1 MESLRRMY
9 AGETS
14 LPMHLVAKL
23 AERVSGD
30 TLSKREVEVLKLMAK
45 GRSNK
50 EIASA
55 LFISE
60 GTVKSHGKAIFANMT
75 VVTRTEAVTKPPRR
89 VLIRL
94 ERRQRTDTPTRP
106 SPPLPPPILH

>member
-1 MESLRRMY
+1 MSSKGERPPKRQRSAPRTTGQDASSARPLKSRIRVLIADDHGVVY

-45 GRSNK
+45 GTSNK

-60 GTVKSHGKAIFANMT
+60 GTVSRTGKLSS
-75 VVTRTEAVTKPPRR
+75 PR
-89 VLIRL
+89 
-94 ERRQRTDTPTRP
+94 
-106 SPPLPPPILH
+106 